1 MFLRS
6 SFNYD
11 RDAVSNETALE
22 CLDES
27 KAIQS
32 AEEESNINTI
42 VRRFGISGE
51 LPNQVAMPQSGD
63 FTNIPDFHTAMNL
76 VRQAQEEFV
85 RIPADVRARFNN
97 DPGRFMEFLMTLL
110 TMMRLLSWVLSMFV
124 PCSSIGYSRWWC
136 YRRLTKLSIRDNTN
150 PLRRV
155 LLYNLFVRCC
165 TVWRL

>member
-11 RDAVSNETALE
+11 RDAVSDETGLK
-22 CLDES
+22 CDDES

-51 LPNQVAMPQSGD
+51 LPGGYAMPQSGD

-76 VRQAQEEFV
+76 VRKAQEEFV
-85 RIPADVRARFNN
+85 KVPAEVRARFNN
-97 DPGRFMEFLMTLL
+97 DPGRFMDFFDDPANYDEALKLGL
-110 TMMRLLSWVLSMFV
+110 VNVRPPV
-124 PCSSIGYSRWWC
+124 PPSG
-136 YRRLTKLSIRDNTN
+136 TPDGGAAAG
-150 PLRRV
+150 
-155 LLYNLFVRCC
+155 
-165 TVWRL
+165 

>member
-6 SFNYD
+6 SYNYD
-11 RDAVSNETALE
+11 RDAASNESALE

-51 LPNQVAMPQSGD
+51 LPGGYAMPQSGD

-76 VRQAQEEFV
+76 VRKAQEEFV
-85 RIPADVRARFNN
+85 KVPAEVRARFNN
-97 DPGRFMEFLMTLL
+97 DPGRFMDFFDDPANYDEALKLGL
-110 TMMRLLSWVLSMFV
+110 VNARPPV
-124 PCSSIGYSRWWC
+124 PPSG
-136 YRRLTKLSIRDNTN
+136 TPDGGAAAG
-150 PLRRV
+150 
-155 LLYNLFVRCC
+155 
-165 TVWRL
+165 